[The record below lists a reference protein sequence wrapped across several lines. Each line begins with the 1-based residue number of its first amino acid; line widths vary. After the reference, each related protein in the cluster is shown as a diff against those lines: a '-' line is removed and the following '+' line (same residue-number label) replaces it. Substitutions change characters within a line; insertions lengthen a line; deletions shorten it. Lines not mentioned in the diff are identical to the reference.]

1 MSDSAGARLRRA
13 AEVALY
19 VPFGLVAY
27 ARDVG
32 PMLLNVL
39 VSRGRG
45 EVDRQVD
52 EASAR
57 LRHVKAVTDA
67 AIAFRL
73 QKPQG
78 DTGDRAATS
87 VDARDVPSVEA
98 ETAATGS
105 VEGVT
110 IADGTGREV
119 DGLAIPGYDAL
130 SAGQVVARLSGL
142 DPEQLAAVQRYE
154 STHRRRQT
162 ILGKIDQLTA

>member
-1 MSDSAGARLRRA
+1 MSDSTGARLRRA

-19 VPFGLVAY
+19 APFGLLAY

-39 VSRGRG
+39 VTRGRG

-52 EASAR
+52 DASAR

-67 AIAFRL
+67 AIAFGL
-73 QKPQG
+73 QRPQDGKEAASG
-78 DTGDRAATS
+78 DESAAAPAAPKTG
-87 VDARDVPSVEA
+87 
-98 ETAATGS
+98 TAAGS
-105 VEGVT
+105 ASAESPT
-110 IADGTGREV
+110 IVDPAPREV
-119 DGLAIPGYDAL
+119 DELAIPGYDAL

-142 DPEQLAAVQRYE
+142 DPDQLSAVQRYE
-154 STHRRRQT
+154 ATHRRRQT